1 MLRRCAGQSHFCV
14 HGGAIGVRWE
24 RNLQETLF
32 PPIELVEAREGCAE
46 GVRGSSR
53 YSEGQIYGERMKVW

>member
-1 MLRRCAGQSHFCV
+1 VAALVVVTGKGSPAV
-14 HGGAIGVRWE
+14 GVRWE

-32 PPIELVEAREGCAE
+32 PPIELVEARERCAE

-53 YSEGQIYGERMKVW
+53 YSEGQIYGEKMKVW